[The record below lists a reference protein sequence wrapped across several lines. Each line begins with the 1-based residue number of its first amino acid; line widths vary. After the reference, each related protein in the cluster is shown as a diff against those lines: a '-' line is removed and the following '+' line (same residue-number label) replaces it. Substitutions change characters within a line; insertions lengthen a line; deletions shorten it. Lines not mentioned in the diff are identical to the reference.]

1 MADGCE
7 KLTLDIITN
16 PNRAKMSFFSLLLQ
30 DKATRPRSGKK
41 KASERPASRATVR
54 VPPGNQVQGDRPY
67 SRTTGRS
74 SPIRLYAKSPTL
86 ISERVYSAYAR
97 SRPSTGK
104 TMQSKIHTMTSAARS
119 ERETSTSFRSIDPAF
134 IEVSKDVIGL
144 TIWRIENKSKVVKI
158 DEQEHG
164 FFHEGAAYVVLK
176 IDAEEVT
183 SLHYW
188 SGLACPEAEVKLIEQ
203 KAHELD
209 KILNYATLFSKETQ
223 SHEST
228 CFLRLFPEGVIYIE
242 SKPKTTVSRAAAYI
256 KRMYRVIGRKYIR
269 AVCVEPSLDALDP
282 TSACILDGHPRMYV
296 WVGSNCP
303 YSTRLRAINLAKK
316 FRNMQRKGIAHII
329 VIDEKD
335 ESMNT
340 AFLKKL
346 PNGHTSLTNGQTTLS
361 DGDHLESDTVPG
373 NGTRNTVLHR
383 VSGSKVMYDMP
394 EASRC
399 PLYHKYLVRRD
410 SYLLDR
416 GPNAPLYVWVGHQAS
431 EGAVSHALLRGKA
444 FCEHRCYPT
453 TMTVCRL
460 REDHEPIEFKKN
472 FFDWHEKVTKR
483 RQLTK
488 KYSIGNI
495 ERALFSTK
503 DNRTVAKMNEHWSDD
518 VFPDGDPET
527 EVWRVDGAKL
537 EQVPWDQHGVFV
549 NGQCYVIRHQ
559 ITEAEDSVHTL
570 LYYWLGSKS
579 SESVQQKTTDLV
591 LEMNRTTGYK
601 CVLIRV
607 LDEKE
612 PPHFMS
618 TIQNSIIVYDQDV
631 QNNPTDRQMFC
642 VRELENGSMR
652 VQQVP
657 VSSEWLNTSASFVV
671 TTSTGC
677 YLWYGKKSGGPERE
691 YAKNLL
697 GFLNPSRMYTFE
709 IVTEGKEGNVFWNMI
724 GPEENYPQDFSKDKL
739 ERRPPRLV
747 ICHVGPD
754 CQCRFNDIDSFT
766 QQDLTDA
773 NMFIL
778 DTFDLVYLWIGSSV
792 ADAVR
797 SQAYN
802 IIKTYMHKDPA
813 GRMFDAVRV
822 WMTSQHYESETFTKY
837 FRRWSSNGYCGRDKY
852 DIARK
857 RVRQEN
863 AQIDTEQQVV
873 DRSHL
878 NYPKH
883 DYRLLLRE
891 EQPEDIDDKHKE
903 FHLTEK
909 QFCDVMRHSRTDFY
923 RLPLWK
929 QQQILQS
936 TRLAY
941 IPPTPTPLSIS
952 TPTPRET

>member
-1 MADGCE
+1 MSVSSIISTDRTSDTLGRKTRFEKCE
-7 KLTLDIITN
+7 
-16 PNRAKMSFFSLLLQ
+16 
-30 DKATRPRSGKK
+30 ATRPRSAKK
-41 KASERPASRATVR
+41 KPSDRPTSRATVR
-54 VPPGNQVQGDRPY
+54 VPGPPGNQAQGDRPY

-104 TMQSKIHTMTSAARS
+104 TMQSKSHTMTSAAG
-119 ERETSTSFRSIDPAF
+119 RETGSSFRSIDPAF
-134 IEVSKDVIGL
+134 LEVSKDVMGM
-144 TIWRIENKSKVVKI
+144 TVWRIENKVKVVKV
-158 DEQEHG
+158 DQQEHG

-176 IDAEEVT
+176 VDAEEIT

-188 SGLACPEAEVKLIEQ
+188 CGLMCPEAEVKLIEQ

-228 CFLRLFPEGVIYIE
+228 CFLKLFPEGVIYIE
-242 SKPKTTVSRAAAYI
+242 SKPKTTVSRAAAYV

-296 WVGSNCP
+296 WVGSDCP
-303 YSTRLRAINLAKK
+303 YNTRLKAINLAKK

-329 VIDEKD
+329 VIDEND
-335 ESMNT
+335 EGMNS
-340 AFLKKL
+340 AFKKKL
-346 PNGHTSLTNGQTTLS
+346 PNGHTPLTNGHSIQS
-361 DGDHLESDTVPG
+361 DNGYSEPDIVSGD
-373 NGTRNTVLHR
+373 GTRNTTLHR
-383 VSGSKVMYDMP
+383 VSGPKVMYDMP

-399 PLYHKYLVRRD
+399 PLHHKYLVRRD

-416 GPNAPLYVWVGHQAS
+416 GPNSPLYVWVGQAAC
-431 EGAVSHALLRGKA
+431 EGSVSNALLRGKA

-453 TMTVCRL
+453 TMTICRL
-460 REDHEPIEFKKN
+460 REDHEPREFKKN
-472 FFDWHEKVTKR
+472 FFGWQEKETKR

-527 EVWRVDGAKL
+527 ELWRVDGESL
-537 EQVPWDQHGVFV
+537 EHVPWDQHGVFV
-549 NGQCYVIRHQ
+549 NGNCYVIRHR
-559 ITEAEDSVHTL
+559 ITEADDNVHTL

-612 PPHFMS
+612 PSHFMT

-631 QNNPTDRQMFC
+631 QENPTDRQMFC
-642 VRELENGSMR
+642 IRELENGSMR

-657 VSSEWLNTSASFVV
+657 ATSEWLNTSASFVV
-671 TTSTGC
+671 TTDTGC

-697 GFLNPSRMYTFE
+697 GFLNPSRMYTFD
-709 IVTEGKEGNVFWNMI
+709 IVTEGKEGNTFWDMM
-724 GPEENYPQDFSKDKL
+724 GAQEVYPKDFTQEKL
-739 ERRPPRLV
+739 ERRPPRMV

-754 CQCRFNDIDSFT
+754 SQYRFNDIDNFT

-773 NMFIL
+773 NIFIL

-792 ADAVR
+792 DDTVSSR
-797 SQAYN
+797 AYD
-802 IIKTYMHKDPA
+802 IIKAYMLKDPA
-813 GRMFDAVRV
+813 GRRFDAVHV
-822 WMTSQHYESETFTKY
+822 WMTSQNNESETFTKY
-837 FRRWSSNGYCGRDKY
+837 FRRWSCNGYCGKDKY
-852 DIARK
+852 DMVRK
-857 RVRQEN
+857 RIRQEN
-863 AQIDTEQQVV
+863 AQIDTEQQLV
-873 DRSHL
+873 DKTYM

-891 EQPEDIDDKHKE
+891 EQPEDVDEQHRE
-903 FHLTEK
+903 FHLTDK
-909 QFCDVMRHSRTDFY
+909 QFCDVMRHSRAEFY
-923 RLPLWK
+923 RLPMWK
-929 QQQILQS
+929 QQQILRS

-952 TPTPRET
+952 TPTPREP